1 MKQEYILKTYFS
13 NSQATYQVGGQ
24 GEYRTLNQALDKA
37 GSFMWSGSNTP
48 ERVEVIR
55 ISYNK
60 QSSKVSCVV
69 EPNRGFSRRSMLY
82 FIRDAKTNKILN
94 A

>member
-1 MKQEYILKTYFS
+1 MKQEYILKVIN
-13 NSQATYQVGGQ
+13 NSQSNQLGGQ
-24 GEYRTLNQALDKA
+24 GEYRTLNQALEKA
-37 GSFMWSGSNTP
+37 ASFMWSGIESP

-55 ISYNK
+55 ISHSK

-69 EPNRGFSRRSMLY
+69 EPNRGFSKRSMLY